1 MQQLYIL
8 RRFSSWSFR
17 LSVSVALLVSSAGLA
32 ASLLVG
38 AALGEAEAQSLS
50 WQPSSRA
57 TQAASELVAGQAVA
71 ESALPLSLSRLT
83 PAYAFASSST
93 ANPPTGGA
101 ATSLLPE
108 LAASAATPPPSA
120 ASTLLNTVQQS
131 WHTFKQA
138 FR

>member
-38 AALGEAEAQSLS
+38 AALGEAEAQNLS
-50 WQPSSRA
+50 WQPGSRA
-57 TQAASELVAGQAVA
+57 AQPASELAASQPAA
-71 ESALPLSLSRLT
+71 EPALPAALSPLT

-93 ANPPTGGA
+93 VSTPLSSATTGP
-101 ATSLLPE
+101 LPE
-108 LAASAATPPPSA
+108 PSASATPPPTPP
-120 ASTLLNTVQQS
+120 ASTLLSTVQQS